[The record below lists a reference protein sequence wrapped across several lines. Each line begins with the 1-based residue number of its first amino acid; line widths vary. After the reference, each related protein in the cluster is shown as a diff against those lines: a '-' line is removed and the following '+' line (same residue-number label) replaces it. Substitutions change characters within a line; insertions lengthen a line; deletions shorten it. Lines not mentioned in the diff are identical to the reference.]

1 MLSISHWT
9 LLSLE
14 QSAQTI
20 IFAPSIMAL
29 IGGPMIRR
37 PQTSH
42 RIGLFHLNS
51 FINLLLFIV
60 FVLLITIPCE
70 MRLTDFVM
78 SKLRITYD
86 HFPSASA
93 SSFVLFAYTYS
104 ILTDFQ
110 WIFWFGIKLY
120 CTHT

>member
-70 MRLTDFVM
+70 IRAHRLFLID
-78 SKLRITYD
+78 SESLRARRRVRLREKSYE
-86 HFPSASA
+86 F
-93 SSFVLFAYTYS
+93 
-104 ILTDFQ
+104 
-110 WIFWFGIKLY
+110 
-120 CTHT
+120 